1 MNSGMSSSLM
11 PQLNT
16 RDMTARYLPR
26 VLSLI
31 SRPRKKD
38 FSSFATASNP
48 RRLFSVLSRS
58 KDASC
63 FGEGLA
69 PAASDLAAGNGAS
82 GGGAAS
88 RRTTSPL
95 RTTSRLNSPKL
106 ESPAADSGL
115 GIYAEPRSTVLLL
128 AVRTT
133 ANLETRH
140 AHLQKTAHS
149 RADEVFVRHKNPNS
163 DH

>member
-48 RRLFSVLSRS
+48 RRLFSVLSWS

-106 ESPAADSGL
+106 ESPAADSGFD
-115 GIYAEPRSTVLLL
+115 IYAERRSSPHLL
-128 AVRTT
+128 AMRTDNNCG
-133 ANLETRH
+133 NLSTH
-140 AHLQKTAHS
+140 ILLKDTYC
-149 RADEVFVRHKNPNS
+149 
-163 DH
+163 